1 MPGKGE
7 RERGRRERV
16 CGKEREREGG
26 EQRKGR
32 ETEGRAREKDK
43 DTDDDFWR
51 DSCLNCWREPALCMH
66 ACNPNHNRH
75 CTNFRLHFLF
85 IFSATLCVAFNKQV
99 QFSLAPPTLFLC
111 ELASSTIAV
120 ALRANFFGPQRRANT
135 NHKQKETKLCDLFL
149 LLFFSSFL
157 LFFFSS
163 FFSVSPLR
171 CGWRGQ
177 STAAH
182 FRW

>member
-1 MPGKGE
+1 MGK
-7 RERGRRERV
+7 
-16 CGKEREREGG
+16 REREGG

-99 QFSLAPPTLFLC
+99 QFSLAPPTLYLC

-163 FFSVSPLR
+163 FLPSFLFRLRVVAGVANQPPHISVGNS
-171 CGWRGQ
+171 
-177 STAAH
+177 AANQPTKAL
-182 FRW
+182 